1 MYAKK
6 TIRRIL
12 REKKINEKSRIIEM
26 ICTVANGEELLIGI
40 VDNLKK
46 PVCFS
51 FLPRFTMLY
60 TN

>member
-1 MYAKK
+1 
-6 TIRRIL
+6 
-12 REKKINEKSRIIEM
+12 M